1 FPQEVKDLFTQNKDM
16 LKELLQESVQ
26 EILEAQM
33 SDLLNAESY
42 ERTEGRRGYRAG
54 YYRRHLNT
62 RVGMIELRVPQDRD
76 GQFSTDVFERYQ
88 RSEKA
93 LVSSMMEMYVQGVST
108 RKVARI
114 TEELCGVGFSAA
126 TVSSLTSALDVKL
139 EKFARRRLEEE
150 YPYLILDARYE
161 KVRIDGTVQSQAVL
175 IALGVGWDGRR
186 EVLAVEL
193 ADRES
198 ASIWKDF
205 LDGLA
210 VRGLHGV
217 EFVVSDD
224 HCGIRKAVRDVL
236 PGAAWQ
242 RCYVH
247 FLRNALDHLPRK
259 ADPDCLVELRWLY
272 DRRNA
277 AEARRDLAA
286 WLAKWQPKYPKLCDW
301 VEENIEETFTFYRL
315 PAAHHKHLK
324 STNMLER
331 LNQELKRRTHIV
343 RIFPNEASCLRLVRA
358 LAEEIHE
365 EWLEAVRYLDMD
377 VLKEHRKLL
386 LQKGMEPV
394 SETVA

>member
-1 FPQEVKDLFTQNKDM
+1 MTRKNVASFPQEVKDLFTQNKDM

-76 GQFSTDVFERYQ
+76 GQFSTEVFERYQ

-93 LVSSMMEMYVQGVST
+93 LVCSMMEMYVQGVST
-108 RKVARI
+108 RKVSRI

-126 TVSSLTSALDVKL
+126 TVSSLAASLDGRL

-210 VRGLHGV
+210 GRGLHGV

-224 HCGIRKAVRDVL
+224 HCGIRKAVRDAL
-236 PGAAWQ
+236 PGAACSGATSISSAT
-242 RCYVH
+242 RSTI
-247 FLRNALDHLPRK
+247 FP
-259 ADPDCLVELRWLY
+259 
-272 DRRNA
+272 
-277 AEARRDLAA
+277 ARRIPTVWWSSAGSTTVGTR
-286 WLAKWQPKYPKLCDW
+286 PRPGG
-301 VEENIEETFTFYRL
+301 TSPPGL
-315 PAAHHKHLK
+315 PNGSR
-324 STNMLER
+324 STR
-331 LNQELKRRTHIV
+331 SFATGWRRTSRRRSPSTGCPPPITS
-343 RIFPNEASCLRLVRA
+343 I
-358 LAEEIHE
+358 
-365 EWLEAVRYLDMD
+365 
-377 VLKEHRKLL
+377 
-386 LQKGMEPV
+386 
-394 SETVA
+394 